1 MRIGMVSTLSV
12 LLPLIYSPRP
22 AAAQFNPAGP
32 QSVRRDEFKQ
42 AGVGLRTKQV
52 SLTPEQALDSTLVT
66 LKEVRAWQSHL
77 SQGLAHVMMR
87 SAEDSNRPPWPVVVS
102 FTDKLTRELTGKQPN
117 SAQTTAMRECIVEVM
132 RRTGTGNAGLASR
145 LQQALFGIGI
155 DSSKTLLVVRD
166 FIAVREAVQGPDES
180 PLVKPSPFEKPR

>member
-32 QSVRRDEFKQ
+32 QSVRQDELKP
-42 AGVGLRTKQV
+42 AGRGWVKRV
-52 SLTPEQALDSTLVT
+52 SSTPEQALDSTLVT
-66 LKEVRAWQSHL
+66 LKEGRAWQSHL

-87 SAEDSNRPPWPVVVS
+87 FAEDSDRPPWPVVVS
-102 FTDKLTRELTGKQPN
+102 FTDKLTRELIGKQPN

-132 RRTGTGNAGLASR
+132 RRTGTSNAGLASR
-145 LQQALFGIGI
+145 LRQPLIGIGI
-155 DSSKTLLVVRD
+155 DSSKTQLVVRD
-166 FIAVREAVQGPDES
+166 FIAVRETVQGPDDS
-180 PLVKPSPFEKPR
+180 PVRPTPRVNPR